1 MVFKEKIIS
10 YFKETVPEVHKKFDS
25 SHWHE
30 IEELAE
36 YCEKVY
42 IILAK
47 VMNNQKQNAV
57 NNLEFNIALLLWRGM
72 NTIIASFDLIRGGYG
87 IEPLVVARNALETS
101 ATALDLALNQGKYK
115 DFKRKK
121 YKSSNAISVASK
133 IIPIFGQF
141 YGILSNNYSH
151 IAFSSS
157 YPQYYKDE
165 KGVVIL
171 ISGGMYGEENKYYL
185 NLNLCLVGTL
195 QSVFLAVTEF
205 IFFKYC
211 DSPQLWE
218 RIDDELR
225 FKGTSGEA
233 LRHLRR
239 IGLLIKSIKALD

>member
-10 YFKETVPEVHKKFDS
+10 YFKETIPEVHRKFDS

-36 YCEKVY
+36 YTEKVY

-47 VMNNQKQNAV
+47 VMNSQKQNTV
-57 NNLEFNIALLLWRGM
+57 SDLEFNIAMLLWRGM
-72 NTIIASFDLIRGGYG
+72 NTIIASCELIRGGYG

-101 ATALDLALNQGKYK
+101 ATALDLLLNPGKYK
-115 DFKRKK
+115 DFKRQK
-121 YKSSNAISVASK
+121 YKSSNAISVASN
-133 IIPIFGQF
+133 IIPIFGKF

-157 YPQYYKDE
+157 YPQYYKNE

-171 ISGGMYGEENKYYL
+171 ISGGMYGEENKHYL
-185 NLNLCLVGTL
+185 NLNLSLVGTL

-218 RIDDELR
+218 RIDNELR
-225 FKGTSGEA
+225 FKSTSAEA

-239 IGLLIKSIKALD
+239 IGLLIESIKALD